1 MKEIMEKGKGEQAMN
16 ELIKI
21 ETNENLEP
29 IISGRELHEKLGVNS
44 HYKDW
49 IKRMLEFGFEENR
62 DFIAIAQK
70 RATAQGNETTYNDH
84 ILKLDMA
91 KEICMLQRNEKG
103 KEFRQYFIQI
113 EKDFNSPEK
122 IMARALNIANKTLAT
137 LNVRVEQLEN
147 KIEEDRPRVSFAE
160 TIEKSSDSIL
170 IRELSKILANEN
182 IHIGQN
188 KLYSLLRQW
197 GYIFKNSTEPT
208 QRAIEQGLFKVNER
222 IIKTVKGDMLTK
234 TTTVT
239 GKGQIFLLEKIKRMK
254 LN

>member
-1 MKEIMEKGKGEQAMN
+1 MN

-29 IISGRELHEKLGVNS
+29 IISLRELYNKLEITERYSNWT
-44 HYKDW
+44 D
-49 IKRMLEFGFEENR
+49 RMFKYGFTENV
-62 DFIAIAQK
+62 DYTGCKVFNTLANQELQDHAI
-70 RATAQGNETTYNDH
+70 
-84 ILKLDMA
+84 KLDMA

-103 KEFRQYFIQI
+103 KQFRKYFIQV

-122 IMARALNIANKTLAT
+122 IMARAVLIANKKVSTLT
-137 LNVRVEQLEN
+137 IEVKELKN

-170 IRELSKILANEN
+170 IREFSKILANEN

-197 GYIFKNSTEPT
+197 GYIFQNSTEPT
-208 QRAIEQGLFKVNER
+208 QKAVQQGLFKINER
-222 IIKTVKGDMLTK
+222 VIKSVKGDILSRTTK
-234 TTTVT
+234 IT
-239 GKGQIFLLEKIKRMK
+239 GKGQLFILDKIKRM
-254 LN
+254 N

>member
-1 MKEIMEKGKGEQAMN
+1 MN

-49 IKRMLEFGFEENR
+49 IRRMLDYGFTENV
-62 DFIAIAQK
+62 DYIAIAQK

-84 ILKLDMA
+84 IIKLDMA

-103 KEFRQYFIQI
+103 KQFRKYFIQV

-122 IMARALNIANKTLAT
+122 IMARALKIADRKMK
-137 LNVRVEQLEN
+137 QLES

-170 IRELSKILANEN
+170 IREFSKILANEG

-188 KLYSLLRQW
+188 KLYSLLREW
-197 GYIFKNSTEPT
+197 GYIIKNSTEPT
-208 QRAIEQGLFKVNER
+208 QKAVQQGLFKINER
-222 IIKTVKGDMLTK
+222 VIKSVKGDILSK
-234 TTTVT
+234 TTMLT
-239 GKGQIFLLEKIKRMK
+239 GKGQLFLLDKIKRMK
-254 LN
+254 GMY

>member
-1 MKEIMEKGKGEQAMN
+1 MN

-49 IKRMLEFGFEENR
+49 IRRMLDYGFTENV
-62 DFIAIAQK
+62 DYIAIAQK

-84 ILKLDMA
+84 IIKLDMA

-103 KEFRQYFIQI
+103 KQFRKYFIQV

-137 LNVRVEQLEN
+137 LNVKVEQLEN

-170 IRELSKILANEN
+170 IREFSKILANEG

-188 KLYSLLRQW
+188 KLYSLLREW
-197 GYIFKNSTEPT
+197 GYIIKNSTEPT
-208 QRAIEQGLFKVNER
+208 QKAVQQGLFKINER
-222 IIKTVKGDMLTK
+222 VIKSIKGDILSRTTML
-234 TTTVT
+234 T
-239 GKGQIFLLEKIKRMK
+239 GKGQLFLLDKIKRM
-254 LN
+254 N

>member
-1 MKEIMEKGKGEQAMN
+1 MN

-29 IISGRELHEKLGVNS
+29 IISGRELHEKLGINS

-49 IKRMLEFGFEENR
+49 IRRMLDYGFTENV
-62 DFIAIAQK
+62 DYIAIAQK

-84 ILKLDMA
+84 IIKLDMA

-103 KEFRQYFIQI
+103 KQFRKYFIQV

-122 IMARALNIANKTLAT
+122 IMARALNIADRTLAT
-137 LNVRVEQLEN
+137 LNVKVKQLEN

-170 IRELSKILANEN
+170 IREFSKILANEG

-188 KLYSLLRQW
+188 KLYSLLREW
-197 GYIFKNSTEPT
+197 GYIIKNSTEPT
-208 QRAIEQGLFKVNER
+208 QKAVQQGLFKINER
-222 IIKTVKGDMLTK
+222 VIKSIKGDILSRTTML
-234 TTTVT
+234 T
-239 GKGQIFLLEKIKRMK
+239 GKGQLFLLDKIKRM
-254 LN
+254 N

>member
-1 MKEIMEKGKGEQAMN
+1 MN

-29 IISGRELHEKLGVNS
+29 IISLRELYNKLEITERYSNWT
-44 HYKDW
+44 D
-49 IKRMLEFGFEENR
+49 RMFKYGFTENV
-62 DFIAIAQK
+62 DYTGCKVFNTLANQELQDHAI
-70 RATAQGNETTYNDH
+70 
-84 ILKLDMA
+84 KLDMA

-103 KEFRQYFIQI
+103 KQFRKYFIQV

-122 IMARALNIANKTLAT
+122 IMARAVLIANKKVSTLT
-137 LNVRVEQLEN
+137 IEVKELKN

-170 IRELSKILANEN
+170 IREFSKILANEN

-197 GYIFKNSTEPT
+197 GYIFQNSTEPT
-208 QRAIEQGLFKVNER
+208 QKAVQQGLFKINER
-222 IIKTVKGDMLTK
+222 VIKSVKGDILSR
-234 TTTVT
+234 TTMVT
-239 GKGQIFLLEKIKRMK
+239 GKGQVFLLDKIKRME

>member
-1 MKEIMEKGKGEQAMN
+1 MN

-49 IKRMLEFGFEENR
+49 IKRMLAFGFEENR

-122 IMARALNIANKTLAT
+122 IMARALNIANKILAT

-208 QRAIEQGLFKVNER
+208 QRAIEQGLFKINQRLVKS
-222 IIKTVKGDMLTK
+222 IKGDILSR
-234 TTTVT
+234 TTMVT
-239 GKGQIFLLEKIKRMK
+239 GKGQLFLLDKIKRMK